1 MTNRLHREADET
13 YLPTATSRHRTS
25 DYPNTE
31 TPPMLLHEEL
41 TRDRIRELR
50 KQAEGGRA
58 ERRHR
63 AARRWQRVARWA
75 SRRAAHLDR

>member
-1 MTNRLHREADET
+1 MTNRLHREPGET
-13 YLPTATSRHRTS
+13 HSLTVTSRHHTS
-25 DYPNTE
+25 TESNTE
-31 TPPMLLHEEL
+31 TPHMLLHEEL

-63 AARRWQRVARWA
+63 AARRWQRIARWA
-75 SRRAAHLDR
+75 SRRAEHFDR